1 MTPTPHGQVPEALI
15 YAGLPDLDDTLWL
28 AIGQHRRAI
37 TIVETSAAAKA
48 VDAAVH
54 SLLRAYADATHALR
68 ASHGQAPANQKL
80 TEQICISDTNQSA
93 ACAVGNV
100 GTTSDAQTTRSTH
113 DAPATQQAGEVVAQ
127 LAAER
132 DELFQAA
139 IDFIRTLTGMEP
151 PPIEVAPPE
160 VFAPFHAFV
169 NTVQAIINKRNSS
182 PREGMVMVPKEPTH
196 HMLNAAASAYKDARQ
211 SLGAYNAPWA
221 AYRAMLEVAAPPTT
235 PAGSGKGE

>member
-1 MTPTPHGQVPEALI
+1 MTDKDSKEREAF
-15 YAGLPDLDDTLWL
+15 
-28 AIGQHRRAI
+28 
-37 TIVETSAAAKA
+37 E
-48 VDAAVH
+48 
-54 SLLRAYADATHALR
+54 HAER
-68 ASHGQAPANQKL
+68 ASDLRRDDDCPDEYRNQFVQAAWDGWRARASLAAN
-80 TEQICISDTNQSA
+80 
-93 ACAVGNV
+93 
-100 GTTSDAQTTRSTH
+100 
-113 DAPATQQAGEVVAQ
+113 AGSEPVAQ

-169 NTVQAIINKRNSS
+169 NTIQAITNKRNSP

-221 AYRAMLEVAAPPTT
+221 AYRAMLEVAAHPPHLRI
-235 PAGSGKGE
+235 AERGSDGRAHQS

>member
-1 MTPTPHGQVPEALI
+1 MTDKTDSKEREVAEQWLRDRYGAYRGHFAWREIEEAFL
-15 YAGLPDLDDTLWL
+15 AGRASLTVSAGSGPLMGKPQEMPDL
-28 AIGQHRRAI
+28 
-37 TIVETSAAAKA
+37 SALTERGAKA
-48 VDAAVH
+48 WAGVDAQG
-54 SLLRAYADATHALR
+54 LRDGV
-68 ASHGQAPANQKL
+68 AS
-80 TEQICISDTNQSA
+80 
-93 ACAVGNV
+93 
-100 GTTSDAQTTRSTH
+100 
-113 DAPATQQAGEVVAQ
+113 AGSGPVAQ

-169 NTVQAIINKRNSS
+169 NTIQAITNKRNSP

-221 AYRAMLEVAAPPTT
+221 AYRAMLEVAAPLTSS
-235 PAGSGKGE
+235 ADSRKGE

>member
-1 MTPTPHGQVPEALI
+1 MTNIDMSLRDALAADQTTSPTAGQPQAM
-15 YAGLPDLDDTLWL
+15 PDLTALTER
-28 AIGQHRRAI
+28 G
-37 TIVETSAAAKA
+37 AKA
-48 VDAAVH
+48 WAGVDAQ
-54 SLLRAYADATHALR
+54 ALR
-68 ASHGQAPANQKL
+68 EGGASPSAN
-80 TEQICISDTNQSA
+80 
-93 ACAVGNV
+93 
-100 GTTSDAQTTRSTH
+100 
-113 DAPATQQAGEVVAQ
+113 AGEPSGHIKEPYTLAEIKAKIASNDYSAEMLLQHAMLLLDSASLAASAESEPVAQ

-221 AYRAMLEVAAPPTT
+221 AYRAMLEVAAPPTN

>member
-1 MTPTPHGQVPEALI
+1 MTTTPHGQVPAIQRYSIGYHSDEWGVRSLSPTGI
-15 YAGLPDLDDTLWL
+15 YDDAGPWVRYED
-28 AIGQHRRAI
+28 H
-37 TIVETSAAAKA
+37 AAQIA
-48 VDAAVH
+48 
-54 SLLRAYADATHALR
+54 ALR
-68 ASHGQAPANQKL
+68 AQQPAPATQKL

>member
-1 MTPTPHGQVPEALI
+1 
-15 YAGLPDLDDTLWL
+15 
-28 AIGQHRRAI
+28 
-37 TIVETSAAAKA
+37 
-48 VDAAVH
+48 
-54 SLLRAYADATHALR
+54 
-68 ASHGQAPANQKL
+68 
-80 TEQICISDTNQSA
+80 
-93 ACAVGNV
+93 
-100 GTTSDAQTTRSTH
+100 
-113 DAPATQQAGEVVAQ
+113 
-127 LAAER
+127 
-132 DELFQAA
+132 
-139 IDFIRTLTGMEP
+139 MEP

>member
-1 MTPTPHGQVPEALI
+1 MTDDTQPEAMDLADWLEAVGGGPSAKRCAALLREQHARI
-15 YAGLPDLDDTLWL
+15 ADLEAQLEAIGAGGVSGPLMGQPQAMPDL
-28 AIGQHRRAI
+28 
-37 TIVETSAAAKA
+37 SALTERGAKA
-48 VDAAVH
+48 WAGVDAQG
-54 SLLRAYADATHALR
+54 LRDGV
-68 ASHGQAPANQKL
+68 AS
-80 TEQICISDTNQSA
+80 
-93 ACAVGNV
+93 
-100 GTTSDAQTTRSTH
+100 
-113 DAPATQQAGEVVAQ
+113 AGSEPVAQ

-221 AYRAMLEVAAPPTT
+221 AYRAMLEVAAPPT
-235 PAGSGKGE
+235 AQAEGWSEGDSND

>member
-1 MTPTPHGQVPEALI
+1 MTDKTDSKEREAFEAW
-15 YAGLPDLDDTLWL
+15 YCDQMRAAGYNADEGI
-28 AIGQHRRAI
+28 AQ
-37 TIVETSAAAKA
+37 
-48 VDAAVH
+48 
-54 SLLRAYADATHALR
+54 LREGNHYGKERVMLNGKWEGWQAR
-68 ASHGQAPANQKL
+68 ASLAA
-80 TEQICISDTNQSA
+80 SA
-93 ACAVGNV
+93 G
-100 GTTSDAQTTRSTH
+100 SE
-113 DAPATQQAGEVVAQ
+113 PVAQ

-169 NTVQAIINKRNSS
+169 NTIQAITNKRNSP

-196 HMLNAAASAYKDARQ
+196 HMLNAAASAYEDARQ

-221 AYRAMLEVAAPPTT
+221 AYRAMLEVAAPPTSS
-235 PAGSGKGE
+235 ADSRKGE

>member
-1 MTPTPHGQVPEALI
+1 MTDKTDSKERDAEAAETWLRDR
-15 YAGLPDLDDTLWL
+15 YGAYRGHFAWRELEEAFLAGRASLAVSAGSGPLMGKPQEMPDL
-28 AIGQHRRAI
+28 
-37 TIVETSAAAKA
+37 SALTERGAKA
-48 VDAAVH
+48 WAGVDAQG
-54 SLLRAYADATHALR
+54 LREGA
-68 ASHGQAPANQKL
+68 ASAG
-80 TEQICISDTNQSA
+80 SD
-93 ACAVGNV
+93 
-100 GTTSDAQTTRSTH
+100 
-113 DAPATQQAGEVVAQ
+113 PVAQ

-169 NTVQAIINKRNSS
+169 NTVQAITNKRNSP

-196 HMLNAAASAYKDARQ
+196 HMLNAAASAYEDARQ

-221 AYRAMLEVAAPPTT
+221 AYRAMLEVAAQPTT
-235 PAGSGKGE
+235 SAGSGKGD